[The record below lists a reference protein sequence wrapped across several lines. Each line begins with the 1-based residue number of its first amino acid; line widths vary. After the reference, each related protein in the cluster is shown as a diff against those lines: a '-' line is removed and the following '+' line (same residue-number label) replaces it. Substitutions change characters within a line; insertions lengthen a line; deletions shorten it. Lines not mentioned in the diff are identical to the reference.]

1 MIYNLYSIRDSVS
14 GTYDAPFIM
23 QTDEA
28 AIRSFKCEYDRVL
41 SVAPSSPLAMFVS
54 DYDLYLLGEFNAD
67 LGDIIGAPS
76 TLVYSG
82 RSLIQPDVK

>member
-1 MIYNLYSIRDSVS
+1 MIYNLYCIRDSVS
-14 GTYDAPFIM
+14 GVYDSPFVM
-23 QTDEA
+23 STNES
-28 AIRSFKCEYDRVL
+28 AIRSFKCEYDRALV
-41 SVAPSSPLAMFVS
+41 SAPSSPFAMFVS

-67 LGDIIGAPS
+67 SGDIIGAPP